1 MIGVCVSTWMLVRRA
16 WACLSASVRG
26 RERKPENVPD
36 REPTGGWS
44 KNMGNMGFFG
54 GKIWGKYGNFRRFL
68 QENMGNM
75 GILKR
80 LSTIAM
86 GRSAA
91 SHSSFTLPMTAAISF
106 GSN

>member
-1 MIGVCVSTWMLVRRA
+1 MGVCVCV
-16 WACLSASVRG
+16 CVC
-26 RERKPENVPD
+26 V

>member
-1 MIGVCVSTWMLVRRA
+1 MIVHDSHYVYDHKTSKIKTMST
-16 WACLSASVRG
+16 
-26 RERKPENVPD
+26 
-36 REPTGGWS
+36 REPTGRWS

-75 GILKR
+75 GILMR

-86 GRSAA
+86 DRSAA

>member
-1 MIGVCVSTWMLVRRA
+1 MSLARFGSVWVGLARLARFGSFLLLV
-16 WACLSASVRG
+16 L
-26 RERKPENVPD
+26 
-36 REPTGGWS
+36 T
-44 KNMGNMGFFG
+44 
-54 GKIWGKYGNFRRFL
+54 GKYGNFRRFL